1 MTALWPHSLV
11 PYRDASNDPMVGA
24 KAYFYDAN
32 TTTPQPVYTTADLGV
47 THDQPVLANALG
59 MFPATFLN
67 PTPGSYRVKVTD
79 ADDVVLWD
87 IDDVSVPQDAD
98 YVPPDAGAT
107 SVTLLARTG
116 DIKFKHGTTADSG
129 WVRAAGRTIGSATSG
144 ASERANADCEDL
156 FLFLWA
162 ADSTLTVSS
171 GRGGSAAGDW
181 AANKTI
187 ALPDFRERVLAG
199 LATMGN
205 SDAGLVADSLVDGG
219 ETTSALGATA
229 GVDDVALTTGQLPI
243 HAHAFTTGGQSQSH
257 THTMTS
263 PGASRRG
270 ADGGGV
276 GTNFYGSS
284 GNALDGG
291 TASLV
296 SGNAS
301 QDHTHSGTTDGTG
314 SGTAHTNMQPTAFVL
329 VLIKL

>member
-24 KAYFYDAN
+24 KAYFYDPN
-32 TTTPQPVYTTADLGV
+32 TTTPQAIYTTADLGV

-59 MFPATFLN
+59 MFPAVFLN

-98 YVPPDAGAT
+98 FVPPDAGAT

-116 DIKFKHGTTADSG
+116 DLKHYFGTSAPSG

-156 FLFLWA
+156 FLHLWA
-162 ADSTLTVSS
+162 VDSTLTVST
-171 GRGGSAAGDW
+171 GRGASAAADW

-187 ALPDFRERVLAG
+187 ALPDYRERVLAG

-229 GVDDVALTTGQLPI
+229 GVGDVVLTSAQIPAHSHTASFSGNALTG
-243 HAHAFTTGGQSQSH
+243 H
-257 THTMTS
+257 THTIDLLDDIGGGGGNVVS
-263 PGASRRG
+263 GRSSA
-270 ADGGGV
+270 GGGV
-276 GTNFYGSS
+276 GGTGETNSTS
-284 GNALDGG
+284 AG
-291 TASLV
+291 TP
-296 SGNAS
+296 
-301 QDHTHSGTTDGTG
+301 SGTVTVNNNTG
-314 SGTAHTNMQPTAFVL
+314 GGGAHTNMQPTAFVL